1 MIVNLLANKLN
12 PCSTFSLNLSQSEAR
27 PAQNNLKT
35 FSACD
40 CHTGPIWP
48 HDECGDFGSAHD
60 RQTALSATGEILE
73 QFFFSS
79 SFFFFFHLE
88 AYHHDSIMIKDQDQW
103 SRIKDKDPESH
114 VSHLCL
120 LWLLPLY
127 SIFHLTYLQHTL
139 PTAFSAGKSRVFRE
153 NIQPWKSSKSWGVTK
168 VRHYDCKVTFID
180 GNTPSNLF
188 RGISYRLER
197 LNRSTTYELVA
208 SVMNRW
214 NISHFSIYQQFSI
227 IILGIS
233 VTVGLTKETYSLSPR
248 WIKVRKMS
256 PFEVIYYILILVW
269 FVCHFRVLSLTPP
282 TPGCI
287 SNLIFNPFPNLGSG
301 LK

>member
-1 MIVNLLANKLN
+1 MNVETLAPLMIVKLLYRPLVRSWNTSSSPLL
-12 PCSTFSLNLSQSEAR
+12 FS
-27 PAQNNLKT
+27 
-35 FSACD
+35 
-40 CHTGPIWP
+40 
-48 HDECGDFGSAHD
+48 
-60 RQTALSATGEILE
+60 
-73 QFFFSS
+73 FSS
-79 SFFFFFHLE
+79 TSKP
-88 AYHHDSIMIKDQDQW
+88 IMIKDQDQW

-233 VTVGLTKETYSLSPR
+233 VTVGLTKETYSLLPR
-248 WIKVRKMS
+248 WIKVKKC
-256 PFEVIYYILILVW
+256 PL
-269 FVCHFRVLSLTPP
+269 
-282 TPGCI
+282 
-287 SNLIFNPFPNLGSG
+287 

>member
-1 MIVNLLANKLN
+1 MSLKYQIVWWTVVFMYFMLT
-12 PCSTFSLNLSQSEAR
+12 S
-27 PAQNNLKT
+27 
-35 FSACD
+35 
-40 CHTGPIWP
+40 GPF
-48 HDECGDFGSAHD
+48 C
-60 RQTALSATGEILE
+60 
-73 QFFFSS
+73 
-79 SFFFFFHLE
+79 
-88 AYHHDSIMIKDQDQW
+88 
-103 SRIKDKDPESH
+103 
-114 VSHLCL
+114 
-120 LWLLPLY
+120 
-127 SIFHLTYLQHTL
+127 
-139 PTAFSAGKSRVFRE
+139 AGKSRVCRKG
-153 NIQPWKSSKSWGVTK
+153 IQSWKSSKSWGVTK
-168 VRHYDCKVTFID
+168 VRHHDCKVTFID

-269 FVCHFRVLSLTPP
+269 FVCHFRVLSLPP
-282 TPGCI
+282 PWMCI
-287 SNLIFNPFPNLGSG
+287 KSHFQSIP
-301 LK
+301 